1 LSSKYKYPFVTIF
14 LFFITI
20 QFTYAQQ
27 VDFDKSI
34 LKLTEEKPTSFSEI
48 DAILKPFEKDSIK
61 MKSALGGF
69 KTNEYNEG
77 ASYALNALGVIN
89 RNLSNYNKSVKLH
102 KQAYS
107 FADKAN
113 NDEFRIVSLN
123 MIGVA
128 FRRMDMI
135 KYALDNHTGAL
146 KIAYEYKDPTPT
158 VSYNIAVS
166 QNSIGNIY
174 LALEQYD
181 AALDQFK
188 KSLAIEENGNNQLG
202 LAINYHNIGYAH
214 EGKGNLDLA
223 LANYEKSLFYNEAID
238 SEIGRMICFNSI
250 GGIYL
255 KKGRICKS
263 RANY

>member
-1 LSSKYKYPFVTIF
+1 M
-14 LFFITI
+14 FFITI